1 MEESNL
7 RPEYHNI
14 SWKLRA
20 LARMVNDEFGNENLT
35 GARMNKRMSGNSSP
49 LFERGR
55 FYELYSARRNERLKR
70 KKKKGRQGK
79 RRILHMV
86 LGSQLSHQRKEI
98 QRSWKT

>member
-70 KKKKGRQGK
+70 KKKKRGDRGRGK
-79 RRILHMV
+79 YYIW
-86 LGSQLSHQRKEI
+86 
-98 QRSWKT
+98 SWGHS